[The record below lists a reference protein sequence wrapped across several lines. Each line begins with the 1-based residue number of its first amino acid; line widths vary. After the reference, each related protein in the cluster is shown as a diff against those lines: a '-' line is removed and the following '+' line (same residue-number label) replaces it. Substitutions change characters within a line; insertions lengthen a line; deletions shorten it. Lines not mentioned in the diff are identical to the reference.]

1 MDGHGEPILGQRKG
15 AGQPGPRGRPRL
27 LLQQPRPRA
36 VHPCGVHGA
45 GGLRAAL
52 RGHHVGPAGRG
63 RGAGHRGCSDPHRRE
78 PSSGGQEPR
87 GASLCSGSAC
97 RRQGTSR
104 FEVTRHK
111 GQTSTVKN
119 SPSEVSAVTKAT
131 STDCLALRGFLFT
144 VRLRPHH
151 PLARCTPPLPGPP
164 CQGLC
169 SPKSE
174 GTAT

>member
-1 MDGHGEPILGQRKG
+1 MRSTPAVCTGPGVCKLRCVATTWARRGGAEALGTALAGAAQTRTDGSPAPGAKSPGELHCEARE
-15 AGQPGPRGRPRL
+15 
-27 LLQQPRPRA
+27 
-36 VHPCGVHGA
+36 V
-45 GGLRAAL
+45 RAA
-52 RGHHVGPAGRG
+52 GR
-63 RGAGHRGCSDPHRRE
+63 
-78 PSSGGQEPR
+78 
-87 GASLCSGSAC
+87 
-97 RRQGTSR
+97 GTSR
-104 FEVTRHK
+104 FEVTRRK